1 MLKYMALFFFVSSCA
16 LFRVEPSLKK
26 MNKEE
31 LLDAVKL
38 TGEGRGRLSLGQN
51 QYVFGVD
58 SVLNESR
65 DWIMA
70 VQIPLHGE
78 EVMILPDLT
87 KRRIKNEETESFEE
101 RIENEFRRLEIHK
114 IMSGEE
120 FLQEM
125 RTVIRFVLTKDWGGK
140 RDCAAHDQE
149 LVCQLDGEK
158 FVVSATDKEF
168 IINKSLKKGVSL
180 QIVGKNLTKPFFQ
193 RTDILL
199 QSQNKSSF
207 SMELFW

>member
-1 MLKYMALFFFVSSCA
+1 M
-16 LFRVEPSLKK
+16 KK

-38 TGEGRGRLSLGQN
+38 TGEGRGRLTLGQA

-58 SVLNESR
+58 SVLNENR

-87 KRRIKNEETESFEE
+87 KRSIKNEEMESFEE
-101 RIENEFRRLEIHK
+101 RIENEFRRLEIRK
-114 IMSGEE
+114 IMTGEE

-125 RTVIRFVLTKDWGGK
+125 RSVIRFVLTKEWGGK
-140 RDCAAHDQE
+140 RDCAPQDE
-149 LVCQLDGEK
+149 DFICQLDGEN
-158 FVVSATDKEF
+158 FLISTRDKEF
-168 IINKSLKKGVSL
+168 IIKKSLKKGVSL
-180 QIVGKNLTKPFFQ
+180 EIVARNLTKPFFQ

-199 QSQNKSSF
+199 YSQDKSAF

>member
-1 MLKYMALFFFVSSCA
+1 
-16 LFRVEPSLKK
+16 

-58 SVLNESR
+58 SVLNENR

-125 RTVIRFVLTKDWGGK
+125 RTVIRFVLAKEWGGK
-140 RDCAAHDQE
+140 RDCAARDQE

-180 QIVGKNLTKPFFQ
+180 QIVGKDLTKPFFQ